1 METATETARE
11 TRNAAGQMAGQV
23 AGNGAN
29 QPGKG
34 QEVEEITIKF
44 AKGLVGDPFVSKK
57 GAELVSVKIPNKD
70 PNDHSPWASFVLGAK
85 QIHEDGYGGK
95 ALWAKIPKDGYTTV
109 RRSTSTFD
117 EVEGKNVWTDQNTK
131 VSNAEL
137 KEMVEFYKNRRDHS
151 SESPVPVRKEVKPDK
166 EELPFR

>member
-1 METATETARE
+1 METATETAME
-11 TRNAAGQMAGQV
+11 ENAAGQT
-23 AGNGAN
+23 AGNAAD
-29 QPGKG
+29 QPGKERETG
-34 QEVEEITIKF
+34 EITIKF